1 MWRVY
6 KMARASVLETNSG
19 AFNKN
24 VHGLVVVQDST
35 TTRALVADQSGS
47 LVILRATGGDTNVN
61 LPAASGN
68 EGVYYE
74 IMINE
79 ALDGAVTIQAKD
91 GTDFFL
97 GTVMDGETATP
108 ANVSFDGAADDE
120 LIIANTAA
128 AGEVYIKVVCDGNNW
143 LVIGNAADVSDISAG
158 QASSNV

>member
-1 MWRVY
+1 MWKEY
-6 KMARASVLETNSG
+6 NMARARVLESNSG

-24 VHGLVVVQDST
+24 VHGLVVVQDTT

-47 LVILRATGGDTNVN
+47 LVILRATGGATNVN

-74 IMINE
+74 FMVNE
-79 ALDGAVTIQAKD
+79 ALDGIVTIQAKD

-97 GTVMDGETATP
+97 GTVFDGETATP
-108 ANVSFDGAADDE
+108 ANVAFDGAADDE
-120 LIIANTAA
+120 LIIASGAA
-128 AGEVYIKVVCDGNNW
+128 AGEVYIKCVSDGDNW
-143 LVIGNAADVSDISAG
+143 LVVGNAADVSDISAG